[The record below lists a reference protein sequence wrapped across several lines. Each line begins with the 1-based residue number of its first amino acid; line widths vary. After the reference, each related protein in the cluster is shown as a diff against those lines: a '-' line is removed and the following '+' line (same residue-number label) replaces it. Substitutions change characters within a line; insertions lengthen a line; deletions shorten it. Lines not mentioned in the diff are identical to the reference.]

1 MAFTGIQIQS
11 GINIGAGISIGQSG
25 GPPAPSGS
33 VNMTG
38 GGYTYYDSNSA
49 FNYGT
54 NDFTL
59 EFFAKPVTGVSG
71 FLRIGLGVR
80 LNNSYSSL
88 RVTDPNGTNHDYSIT
103 NIGGVW
109 AHLAFARQGSTTRTF
124 VNGTEVGSFAD
135 TINYSEGQPLIG
147 IYFNYL
153 TGNMT
158 NIRIVK
164 GTALY
169 TSNFTPP
176 ASTLTAVSGTSFLLT
191 MSSSGTLWTDSGP
204 NSLVAAG
211 TYGTYSSDSP
221 FS

>member
-1 MAFTGIQIQS
+1 MQFSGIQV
-11 GINIGAGISIGQSG
+11 SG
-25 GPPAPSGS
+25 GFQIQAPPSSAPSGS
-33 VNMTG
+33 VYMTAG
-38 GGYTYYDSNSA
+38 SYTYYNSNSA
-49 FNYGT
+49 FDYGT

-59 EFFAKPVTGVSG
+59 EFFAKPMTASG

-80 LNNSYSSL
+80 LNNSFSSL
-88 RVTDPNGTNHDYSIT
+88 RVTETNGTNHTYSIT

-109 AHLAFARQGSTTRTF
+109 THLAFARQGSTTRTF

-135 TINYSEGQPLIG
+135 TINYSEGQPIIG
-147 IYFNYL
+147 AFFNNF
-153 TGNMT
+153 TGYMT

-211 TYGTYSSDSP
+211 TYGDYSSDSP